1 MAKPSSTWA
10 IILRLQTQLQTITT
24 ANNYL
29 TDIGTNVWVTDGQRP
44 SDDALGLMIYSENI
58 AGTGLDRER
67 PGKPVRDFT
76 LLLECI
82 IGTDLDDAQQLI
94 HNVIEDIDRCIELY
108 TTAQAALQLG
118 TDAVPM
124 RVTDTAI
131 LDRPEGAAVIA
142 CQVRVAAR
150 YFR

>member
-1 MAKPSSTWA
+1 MAKGSITWA
-10 IILRLQTQLQTITT
+10 IILRLQTQLQTITV
-24 ANNYL
+24 ANDYL
-29 TDIGTNVWVTDGQRP
+29 TDIGTNVWVTDGQRT
-44 SDDALGLMIYSENI
+44 SDDALGLMIYSESI

-67 PGKPVRDFT
+67 PAKAIREFN

-82 IGTDLDDAQQLI
+82 IGTDLDDAQQQI
-94 HNVIEDIDRCIELY
+94 HNVIEDIDRCIDRY

-124 RVTDTAI
+124 RVVDAAI

-150 YFR
+150 YLR